1 MRELF
6 DGRAESLHA
15 MKHAVVTWISFAVA
29 GLAPLLPFFFGLPLR
44 SAFWFSVLISAIS
57 LFVVGAGRTII
68 TRRSPFLSGL
78 EMLLVGALAGNAA
91 FAAGWIVERVAKG
104 HFN

>member
-1 MRELF
+1 
-6 DGRAESLHA
+6 